1 MEVLWTELGVAIL
14 TILER
19 SIALV
24 PSYLYPHLTG
34 RYESFM
40 PGKPSVLH
48 EKVQA
53 KMLAYAMVCLSKLI
67 TSSKR
72 WTTFATSSEI
82 YMYMKG
88 APLISSPPDGSK
100 KEKGASSPFRLS
112 QIDLS

>member
-1 MEVLWTELGVAIL
+1 MDRIGSGNIDNLEIH
-14 TILER
+14 LER

-67 TSSKR
+67 TSHSLLR
-72 WTTFATSSEI
+72 
-82 YMYMKG
+82 G
-88 APLISSPPDGSK
+88 GQPLQPALKYTCI
-100 KEKGASSPFRLS
+100 
-112 QIDLS
+112 